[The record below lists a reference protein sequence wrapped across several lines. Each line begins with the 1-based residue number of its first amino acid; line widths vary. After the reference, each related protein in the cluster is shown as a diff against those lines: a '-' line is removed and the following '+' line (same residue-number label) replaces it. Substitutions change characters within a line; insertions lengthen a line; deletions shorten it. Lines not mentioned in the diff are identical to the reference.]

1 MKKQKSLNDF
11 KEQTLFPLLSKEDQA
26 FLSNLFK
33 EYHFS
38 FQEFRQLAE
47 AVRDFDMWDMGSF
60 EQWVN
65 QHVLPALEKE
75 KGRTPKERFFNR
87 FRKEFDAL
95 KASPKS
101 YRSFKGSVP
110 KKLTPQLL
118 LDEESDKK
126 VFGWCPV
133 ASEKTVCCNLRTI
146 DAVETCAF
154 GCSYCTIQTFY
165 SEKVVFDRSLKEKLE
180 KLELDPNRYYHIGT
194 GQSSDSLVWGNRNG
208 MLDDLCDFARRNP
221 NVLLEFKTKSANISY
236 FLENEVPPNIVCTW
250 SLNPQII
257 IENEEHF
264 TVDLEK
270 RLEAAE
276 KVARKGVK
284 VGFHFHPMIYYD
296 EWESAYP
303 QIAREIMER
312 FDPESV
318 LFISMGSV
326 TLIRPVIKQIR
337 RKGFKTRIL
346 QMELVPD
353 PHGKWTYPD
362 EIKTRMF
369 RKMYQAFSPWH
380 NRVFFY
386 LCMEKSLIWQE
397 TFGYVYPNNEAFE
410 KDMLANIFRKLYPA
424 AVNVEG

>member
-26 FLSNLFK
+26 FLSNLFEK
-33 EYHFS
+33 YHFS
-38 FQEFRQLAE
+38 FQEFRQLTE

-60 EQWVN
+60 AQWVS
-65 QHVLPALEKE
+65 QQVLPALEKE
-75 KGRTPKERFFNR
+75 KGRTPRERFFNR
-87 FRKEFDAL
+87 FRKEFNAL

-165 SEKVVFDRSLKEKLE
+165 SEKVVFDRSLREKLE

-276 KVARKGVK
+276 KVAQKGVK

-303 QIAREIMER
+303 QIAREIIER
-312 FDPESV
+312 FDPEAV

-362 EIKTRMF
+362 ELKIRMF

-386 LCMEKSLIWQE
+386 LCMEKSLIWKE
-397 TFGYVYPNNEAFE
+397 TFGYVYPDNEAFE
-410 KDMLANIFRKLYPA
+410 KDMLAHIFRKLYPA
-424 AVNVEG
+424 TIDVSG